1 MVVYMFSSL
10 KRNVI
15 KMFREVLVYHSKS
28 LEYRAKILTLMVTS
42 DGKISECEHQK
53 LEEIADSIYSDDK
66 QRANLLVDT
75 VYEYHNKI
83 IHDNGLG
90 YQHLIQIVS
99 KETRETKR
107 FCKKIDKDILL
118 KLHDC
123 MQESKNEDEILFQ
136 KRVMEFLLELKNE
149 CSL

>member
-1 MVVYMFSSL
+1 MFSSL

-28 LEYRAKILTLMVTS
+28 LEYRAKVLTLMVTS
-42 DGKISECEHQK
+42 DGKISECEHKK
-53 LEEIADSIYSDDK
+53 LEEIANEIYSDDK
-66 QRANLLVDT
+66 QRANLLIDT

-90 YQHLIQIVS
+90 YQHLIQLVA
-99 KETRETKR
+99 KETKETKR

-118 KLHDC
+118 RLHQC
-123 MQESKNEDEILFQ
+123 IEDSGDEEETLFQ
-136 KRVMEFLLELKNE
+136 KRVMEFLLDLKNE